1 MAEFKKL
8 SEVETLD
15 KVPEGA
21 NAFIEIDGEVK
32 RVPGEGLGG
41 GIKTAIIKSSDYD
54 NVLAGS
60 QGRASAEPEVTYE
73 CINMTFEEAYQTM
86 EMGKPLM
93 VLGMFAGEGALNEI
107 GNITYAGT
115 MINGVPCLPI
125 NFLMYDITL
134 FWTAYGISTEPP
146 YGDS

>member
-32 RVPGEGLGG
+32 RVPGDGLGGG

-54 NVLAGS
+54 
-60 QGRASAEPEVTYE
+60 SALSGVQPRMAAIEYE

-86 EMGKPLM
+86 EMGEPLM
-93 VLGMFAGEGALNEI
+93 ALGMFNDDGAFNEI
-107 GNITYAGT
+107 GSVWYAGT
-115 MINGVPCLPI
+115 TINGVPCLPI
-125 NFLMYDITL
+125 DFMMYDMTL
-134 FWTAYGISTEPP
+134 FWTADGISTEQP
-146 YGDS
+146 YGDK